1 MSNFNIEKIRA
12 EKVRDF
18 YLIHRDGITLSHRAY
33 IRSKMDESLLSGFLT
48 AIFAISKEL
57 SIKEI
62 QVMEMDDIKVIYDSV
77 PPFLLILT
85 VNKDISLEFGK
96 SILSDAMKLF
106 EGIYDGFSEEVKA
119 DLNDLIEELKT
130 LDFNSQVDK
139 IVNRGL
145 MDEYFRNPL
154 SIVDEMEKY
163 LVSLFGSMGKE
174 IIESS
179 MTKISKFRA
188 NFQKENVEQLVSL
201 IEESLSRKI
210 NPSQASIITQ
220 QLRNTFSQQN
230 NINKS

>member
-1 MSNFNIEKIRA
+1 LSNFNIEKIRA

-119 DLNDLIEELKT
+119 DLNDLIEELKI

>member
-119 DLNDLIEELKT
+119 DLNDLIEELKI

>member
-1 MSNFNIEKIRA
+1 
-12 EKVRDF
+12 
-18 YLIHRDGITLSHRAY
+18 
-33 IRSKMDESLLSGFLT
+33 MDESLLSGFLT

>member
-1 MSNFNIEKIRA
+1 
-12 EKVRDF
+12 
-18 YLIHRDGITLSHRAY
+18 
-33 IRSKMDESLLSGFLT
+33 MDESLLSGFLT

-119 DLNDLIEELKT
+119 DLNDLIEELKI